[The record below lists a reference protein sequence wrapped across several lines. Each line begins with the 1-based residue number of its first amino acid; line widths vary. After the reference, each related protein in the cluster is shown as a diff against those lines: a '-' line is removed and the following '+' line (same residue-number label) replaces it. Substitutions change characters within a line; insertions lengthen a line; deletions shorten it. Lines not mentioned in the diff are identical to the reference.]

1 MADWTWIPSLLIR
14 LGSWL
19 SRKSS
24 IPGLHV
30 IPSPGKA
37 RFGPQSSGAV
47 YFEFRNRTKSVV
59 VLSRARL
66 FENQKNFPA
75 IGERDISE
83 GSRILKFKLNG
94 FYTQDEIT
102 VQPNDSAETVIGISR
117 PLDKSFDSDPPRRF
131 SKWGILA
138 PRYFALQY
146 TVTVGNKTS
155 TVKLVR

>member
-1 MADWTWIPSLLIR
+1 MADWTWTPSLLIR

-19 SRKSS
+19 PHKSS

-30 IPSPGKA
+30 IPTPGKA
-37 RFGPQSSGAV
+37 TFGSEAV

-66 FENQKNFPA
+66 FENQKNLLA

-102 VQPNDSAETVIGISR
+102 VQPNSSAETVVGISR
-117 PLDKSFDSDPPRRF
+117 PLDNSFDSDPPGPL
-131 SKWGILA
+131 SKWRILA
-138 PRYFALQY
+138 PKYFALQY
-146 TVTVGNKTS
+146 TATVGSEKTH
-155 TVKLVR
+155 TVEFVR